1 MITSLSHLFYHQPGV
16 FNVSELENVPNFLD
30 TFDCKDGEVFSVNF
44 VELQG
49 KANISLY
56 VVLSQ
61 IFYDSLR
68 KQHNGKAVILSV
80 ACTNS
85 MNTIEL
91 QVHPRCLKYFQETQR
106 CISKLFEGRP
116 NYFKEHHRFPRLLLN
131 VMEILDNYLENVLKI
146 LLKLMNNSSNLNKG
160 NYDRD

>member
-1 MITSLSHLFYHQPGV
+1 VEVITSLSHLFYHQPGV

-68 KQHNGKAVILSV
+68 KQHKGKAVILSV

-91 QVHPRCLKYFQETQR
+91 QVHPRCLKNIFKKRKDVFQSFLKVAQT
-106 CISKLFEGRP
+106 ISKNTIGFP
-116 NYFKEHHRFPRLLLN
+116 DYF
-131 VMEILDNYLENVLKI
+131 
-146 LLKLMNNSSNLNKG
+146 
-160 NYDRD
+160 